1 MRSDTNIL
9 QAVRFRGLPFDLRLE
24 EPNETS
30 YAAMETATSGDDVY
44 GPFDTVDEMMEALN
58 TET

>member
-9 QAVRFRGLPFDLRLE
+9 QAVRFRGLPFDPRLE

-44 GPFDTVDEMMEALN
+44 GPFDTVGEMMEALN
-58 TET
+58 AET

>member
-9 QAVRFRGLPFDLRLE
+9 QAVRFRGLPFDPRLE

-44 GPFDTVDEMMEALN
+44 PKFCSKLSYTQ
-58 TET
+58 